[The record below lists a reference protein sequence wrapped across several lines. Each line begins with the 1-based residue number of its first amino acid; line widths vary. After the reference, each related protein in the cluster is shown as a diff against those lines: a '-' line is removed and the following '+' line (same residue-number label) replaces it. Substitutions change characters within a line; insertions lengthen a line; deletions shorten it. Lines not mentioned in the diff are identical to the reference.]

1 MRYVRNLQGLY
12 DFIAT
17 VVLGAP
23 DRFRYREYLA
33 PEDQLNLDRAFEELR
48 ASLEFVA
55 KSEAEPQF
63 HDRLRGVL
71 DQSLE
76 AYRAGD
82 RKHGAHLLQDFQ
94 DMIFGPPNTA
104 H

>member
-23 DRFRYREYLA
+23 DRFRYRDHR
-33 PEDQLNLDRAFEELR
+33 PSEDQLSLDRAFKELR
-48 ASLEFVA
+48 SGLEFVA
-55 KSEAEPQF
+55 ASDTDPGF
-63 HDRLRGVL
+63 HDRLREVL

-82 RKHGAHLLQDFQ
+82 RKRGAHLLQDFQ
-94 DMIFGPPNTA
+94 DMIFSSPDTA
-104 H
+104 N